1 MVGEETAR
9 HHDMTNRYCEECGYA
24 NPGQARFCMNCGA
37 PFALQ
42 LVPGTVAGPVRAVL
56 ARSNDTDW
64 TGIATAVLTSLGLWH
79 ASPKMRQTFILV
91 LFLMLFFGLPMV
103 CGFVAF
109 MLQWIGRLF
118 S

>member
-1 MVGEETAR
+1 
-9 HHDMTNRYCEECGYA
+9 
-24 NPGQARFCMNCGA
+24 
-37 PFALQ
+37 
-42 LVPGTVAGPVRAVL
+42 
-56 ARSNDTDW
+56 
-64 TGIATAVLTSLGLWH
+64 
-79 ASPKMRQTFILV
+79 MRQTFILV